1 MARGRSRPP
10 QKPRRQP
17 GPAATARI
25 APAPGRP
32 APVTAG
38 EAEQGVS
45 ALRVELDRM
54 KRERDEARALLAEL
68 LAKQGGEG
76 GAVVARRLTSL
87 EEERQVARG
96 QAVEAALARSRA
108 EAALKA
114 LNDALDKAPGL
125 EGWLLRRARRRIL
138 PR

>member
-17 GPAATARI
+17 GPAATARL
-25 APAPGRP
+25 APAASRP
-32 APVTAG
+32 APAETAS
-38 EAEQGVS
+38 EAGVS
-45 ALRVELDRM
+45 ALRVELDRL

-76 GAVVARRLTSL
+76 GAVVARRLASL

-125 EGWLLRRARRRIL
+125 QGWLLRRARRRIL
-138 PR
+138 PG

>member
-17 GPAATARI
+17 GPAAGSRL
-25 APAPGRP
+25 APAARP
-32 APVTAG
+32 AAP
-38 EAEQGVS
+38 EAAAEAGVS
-45 ALRVELDRM
+45 ALRVELDRL

-68 LAKQGGEG
+68 LAKQQGEG
-76 GAVVARRLTSL
+76 GAVIARRLAAL

-125 EGWLLRRARRRIL
+125 EGWLLRRARRRL
-138 PR
+138 RPG